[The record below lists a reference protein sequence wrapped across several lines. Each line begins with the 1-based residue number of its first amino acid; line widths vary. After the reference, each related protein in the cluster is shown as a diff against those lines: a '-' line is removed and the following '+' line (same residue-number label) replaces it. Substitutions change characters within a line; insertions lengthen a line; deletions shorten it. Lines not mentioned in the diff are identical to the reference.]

1 MCISA
6 ATPEYTSSLVAMK
19 QQQQYRSSTTLER
32 TDITS
37 PKLIEYKHNYQFYEK
52 QARKWQWP
60 MVKQVKQ
67 NLSHISHFTC
77 CPLQLSRPRHSLNSP
92 IH

>member
-6 ATPEYTSSLVAMK
+6 ATPKYTSSPVAMMH
-19 QQQQYRSSTTLER
+19 QQQYWSFTTWEW

-37 PKLIEYKHNYQFYEK
+37 PKLIKYKHNYQFYEK
-52 QARKWQWP
+52 QAREWQQP
-60 MVKQVKQ
+60 MVKHVKQ
-67 NLSHISHFTC
+67 NLSHISLFTC
-77 CPLQLSRPRHSLNSP
+77 YPLQLSRPRHSRNSR